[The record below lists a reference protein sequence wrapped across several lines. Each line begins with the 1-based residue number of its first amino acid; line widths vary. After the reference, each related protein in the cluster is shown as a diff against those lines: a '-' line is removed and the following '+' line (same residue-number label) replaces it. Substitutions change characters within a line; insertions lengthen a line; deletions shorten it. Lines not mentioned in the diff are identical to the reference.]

1 MRFIILRNHEETLK
15 HSSLLSI
22 KTTFGELIFIVDC
35 RYRYTE
41 AFKIAHARKTCLCL
55 TEVSSMTTC
64 QFNNLSSLCTANFSE
79 GKRQLCTCYHFSIV
93 QKHTS
98 TQFPLPKREKQF
110 ITLGK
115 TDRVK
120 LKGVQVYSFA
130 YHSAMTWPHLSSR
143 AGRILYGFPWDTSAE
158 DVLMRTGWDSGNN
171 VQTAINGVCLCQVFK
186 RLHRHGI

>member
-22 KTTFGELIFIVDC
+22 KTTVGELIFILDC

-79 GKRQLCTCYHFSIV
+79 GKRRLCTCYHFSICSKTHIYPISIA
-93 QKHTS
+93 QK
-98 TQFPLPKREKQF
+98 
-110 ITLGK
+110 GK
-115 TDRVK
+115 TFYYFRQDRSSLSWKECRFTLLLTIVQWPDHISVQGLDGFYMGFHGTLA
-120 LKGVQVYSFA
+120 LKMS
-130 YHSAMTWPHLSSR
+130 
-143 AGRILYGFPWDTSAE
+143 
-158 DVLMRTGWDSGNN
+158 
-171 VQTAINGVCLCQVFK
+171 
-186 RLHRHGI
+186 